1 MNNVMVIPIS
11 CYVVLHDLSCDIGE
25 DKFLKLKRMNLRTSR
40 DWVGNIW
47 VDIKP
52 KPDILSYLSEN
63 VSPSLK
69 LSMCSTSAEVSEC
82 GGSAL
87 LEPKV
92 FTTPKLEAVEED
104 KQASPNLA
112 IPNDL
117 EKMKGVNFSKQSC
130 SDDEDEDGDNN
141 NNGDLDSANQ
151 RCD

>member
-1 MNNVMVIPIS
+1 MLTYMNYPVI
-11 CYVVLHDLSCDIGE
+11 LGE
-25 DKFLKLKRMNLRTSR
+25 DKFLKLERTNLRTSK
-40 DWVGNIW
+40 DWVGNRW

-52 KPDILSYLSEN
+52 KSDILSYLSEN

-69 LSMCSTSAEVSEC
+69 LSMCSTLAEASEC

-104 KQASPNLA
+104 KLASPNLA
-112 IPNDL
+112 IPNDLL

-130 SDDEDEDGDNN
+130 SVDEDEHGDNN
-141 NNGDLDSANQ
+141 NIGDLDSANQ

>member
-1 MNNVMVIPIS
+1 MLTYMTYLVI
-11 CYVVLHDLSCDIGE
+11 LGE
-25 DKFLKLKRMNLRTSR
+25 DKFLNLKRMNLRISS
-40 DWVGNIW
+40 DWVGNRW

-63 VSPSLK
+63 VSHSLK
-69 LSMCSTSAEVSEC
+69 LSMCSTSAEASEC
-82 GGSAL
+82 GGSTL

-92 FTTPKLEAVEED
+92 FTTPKLEAVEEV
-104 KQASPNLA
+104 KQASPNLS

-117 EKMKGVNFSKQSC
+117 LENIKGVNFSKRSC

-141 NNGDLDSANQ
+141 HNGDLDSANQ